1 MRTILMWAKNV
12 KFKGIGK
19 EILVKSAL
27 RTYFAEYR
35 HKATESIDISG
46 EILTLVQ
53 FDKDLH

>member
-1 MRTILMWAKNV
+1 MLVGPKNV

-19 EILVKSAL
+19 ENLAKSAL

-35 HKATESIDISG
+35 HKTTESIGISG